1 MRTMRGDAEQLRR
14 IATNYFYYT
23 AKPHLLNPIH
33 YARIWNERRVYAR
46 VRRDFPE
53 LFDVIRTTLRAFRKL
68 MPSASIRYYVTK
80 RLTYLVAQ
88 RSNLLPAVLADCQR
102 C

>member
-1 MRTMRGDAEQLRR
+1 MIDQR
-14 IATNYFYYT
+14 I
-23 AKPHLLNPIH
+23 
-33 YARIWNERRVYAR
+33 
-46 VRRDFPE
+46 
-53 LFDVIRTTLRAFRKL
+53 TTLWAFRQL

-88 RSNLLPAVLADCQR
+88 RSNLLPAVVADCEQ